1 MFWVIEAINEASETN
16 SVINIS
22 HILHVI
28 TDVKALC
35 TIFNSSG
42 NIQIKICSGLAD
54 SLAKFCIV
62 KVRQKLSIRQ
72 NSVND
77 NEKLVIIKPYKAEKE
92 VVTNYLI

>member
-1 MFWVIEAINEASETN
+1 MFWVFEAINEASEA
-16 SVINIS
+16 SSIINIS

-42 NIQIKICSGLAD
+42 NIQIKNCSGLAD

-62 KVRQKLSIRQ
+62 KIRQKLSIQRV
-72 NSVND
+72 SD
-77 NEKLVIIKPYKAEKE
+77 KDKLVIIKPFKAEKE